1 MRTVD
6 YIDEAN
12 LVTQKDKEMLTELIH
27 YTLEKEKVI
36 FNYEVSMSFVTDEE
50 IREVNK
56 TYREIDKETDVLSF
70 PLIDDFSA
78 EFSENVYPIGDVVI
92 SIDKVKEQAE
102 NYNHSFKREIAF
114 LTVHSLLH
122 LLGYTHETEVEEKEM
137 FSRQEYILKEFGLER
152 E

>member
-12 LVTQKDKEMLTELIH
+12 LVTQKNKEMLTQLIH
-27 YTLEKEKVI
+27 YTLEKEKVS

-50 IREVNK
+50 IRKLNK

-70 PLIDDFSA
+70 PLIEDFSA

-102 NYNHSFKREIAF
+102 NYNHSFKREISF

-122 LLGYTHETEVEEKEM
+122 LLGYTHETEAEEKEM
-137 FSRQEYILKEFGLER
+137 FSQQEYILKEFGLER

>member
-50 IREVNK
+50 IRELNK

-122 LLGYTHETEVEEKEM
+122 LLGYTHETEAEEKEM